1 MGFKYIRDF
10 IRKATFDTLSRKSG
24 NITNKHSFNHALEFG
39 KSFLIRD
46 IRTYHILAI
55 FSQ

>member
-39 KSFLIRD
+39 KSFLSA
-46 IRTYHILAI
+46 LNI
-55 FSQ
+55 FMLFS